1 MEIRKPARVVVRFKN
16 SLIMNIVMFMI
27 KSRRWKT
34 IMKRLS
40 YLRAEAAD
48 CVDTFEESVKE
59 IEERLGD
66 KKKNSSSQV
75 EVKEATSSEAKRSE
89 DSSKSIVIST
99 DEKKRRDPPSSKD
112 AKKETQEIED
122 SKEDQADGESET
134 DIQYR
139 KLWREIAKLTH
150 PDVSKDDEDIVTL
163 YKAAAEAHEKKRR
176 GELLDVASEV
186 GVVLP
191 DPHEILLVD
200 AHKRCVHY
208 ENLITKVRD
217 SIAWQWKNSAE
228 ATQNQIIEL
237 ILKSRSEKSV
247 GQE

>member
-1 MEIRKPARVVVRFKN
+1 
-16 SLIMNIVMFMI
+16 
-27 KSRRWKT
+27 
-34 IMKRLS
+34 MKRLA

-59 IEERLGD
+59 IEDRLGSR
-66 KKKNSSSQV
+66 KKDSSSQASTNEENSTSKKDNKSSTDMV
-75 EVKEATSSEAKRSE
+75 VSTEKKESRQNPVAEDAKRTSEASE
-89 DSSKSIVIST
+89 GNGGEHQDV
-99 DEKKRRDPPSSKD
+99 
-112 AKKETQEIED
+112 
-122 SKEDQADGESET
+122 GESES
-134 DIQYR
+134 DVQYR
-139 KLWREIAKLTH
+139 KLWREIAKITH
-150 PDVSKDDEDIVTL
+150 PDVSGDDEEVTTL

-176 GELLDVASEV
+176 GELLDVAAEV
-186 GVVLP
+186 GVILS

-200 AHKRCVHY
+200 AQKRCVHY

-237 ILKSRSEKSV
+237 ILKSRSEKSG